1 LARVSPEHLLLVG
14 KVIRPHGLEGL
25 LRIVPFSSSE
35 EPFFNAGTVCLKRHS
50 GETDSFS
57 VSSVRPHKTILLM
70 KLDGL
75 DSVEQAE
82 AYRGAEILVARED
95 LGPVE
100 EDEYYWDELLH
111 LEVFLDSGEYLGTL
125 TQIIPTKAND
135 IYVVRNGEREQMI
148 PATREAI
155 REIDLEGGKMV
166 VSAMEGLLDLN
177 ED

>member
-1 LARVSPEHLLLVG
+1 
-14 KVIRPHGLEGL
+14 
-25 LRIVPFSSSE
+25 
-35 EPFFNAGTVCLKRHS
+35 
-50 GETDSFS
+50 
-57 VSSVRPHKTILLM
+57 M

-75 DSVEQAE
+75 DSVDQAE

-95 LGPVE
+95 LGPVD

-155 REIDLEGGKMV
+155 RKIDLEGGKMV